1 MGSQEQ
7 WSHLIC
13 PLWNHVWK
21 QTLGSTLPEAYEHKP
36 SNPQHNS
43 IHTDGE
49 QEDEY
54 LLKLWPDRG
63 EEESHVSH
71 SVIDLYYFQCKSF

>member
-1 MGSQEQ
+1 MWGRRNSGHISYVLSGIMFGSK
-7 WSHLIC
+7 
-13 PLWNHVWK
+13 LWDLHYLKHMNI
-21 QTLGSTLPEAYEHKP
+21 
-36 SNPQHNS
+36 NPQHNS